1 MSSRAKA
8 KQARRERRGKLEVVD
23 PAGQSP
29 LSVAIAAGGLAAFV
43 ALRGV
48 DLQEKWGTNL
58 FVPTVA
64 SELVPIL
71 FLVGLLRSQR
81 WAYLVT
87 RWGSLLLAIAIIGA
101 SFFGYPYPTTRLYA
115 LAAALALTAAMLS
128 TESARQH
135 FAGTK

>member
-8 KQARRERRGKLEVVD
+8 KQARRKDPVKQEVVD

-29 LSVAIAAGGLAAFV
+29 LSVAIAAAGLAAFV

-64 SELVPIL
+64 SELVPIV

-81 WAYLVT
+81 WAYVAT
-87 RWGSLLLAIAIIGA
+87 RWGSLLLAVAIVGA
-101 SFFGYPYPTTRLYA
+101 SFFGYPYPKARLYA
-115 LAAALALTAAMLS
+115 LAAAMALTAAMLS
-128 TESARQH
+128 TEAARQH